1 MTETIYWSCADLLVL
16 SAELSAAQLP
26 SPADLRQRILGVLE
40 RMVTQGRASGIQEA
54 DIAEAR
60 YAIVAFI
67 DEQIL
72 KSNWAGRTE
81 WMSQPLQLLLYREY
95 TAGENFFVRMRAL
108 LHDGRRPAALEAYY
122 LCLALGFRGQFG
134 TSQDGGAVSGL
145 MENAREQLKKR
156 LPSPEKI
163 SPNAKARDRAE
174 AERSSNAPFF
184 AVLAGCALISTLVVV
199 GLGLSIHSNA
209 KNVVKSM
216 PARAVAAVP
225 AGSSGN

>member
-16 SAELSAAQLP
+16 SAELASAQLP
-26 SPADLRQRILGVLE
+26 SPADLRARILGVLE
-40 RMVTQGRASGIQEA
+40 KMVAEGRSVGVQEH

-81 WMSQPLQLLLYREY
+81 WMSQPLQMVLYREY

-134 TSQDGGAVSGL
+134 TTGETGQLQGL
-145 MENAREQLKKR
+145 MDAARDQLKKR

-163 SPNAKARDRAE
+163 SPNAKVKDRAE
-174 AERSSNAPFF
+174 AERSSNLPFIL
-184 AVLAGCALISTLVVV
+184 VLSGCAFVSLLVIV
-199 GLGLSIHSNA
+199 GLGLSLRGTTRNII
-209 KNVVKSM
+209 KEM
-216 PARAVAAVP
+216 PARAV
-225 AGSSGN
+225 SSVN

>member
-1 MTETIYWSCADLLVL
+1 MTDSIYWSCADLLVL

-40 RMVTQGRASGIQEA
+40 RMVAQGRSAGFQES

-108 LHDGRRPAALEAYY
+108 LHDGRRPVALEAYY

-134 TSQDGGAVSGL
+134 STQDGGQVQGMMDA
-145 MENAREQLKKR
+145 AREQLRKR
-156 LPSPEKI
+156 LPPPEKI

-174 AERSSNAPFF
+174 AERFSNAPFI
-184 AVLAGCALISTLVVV
+184 AVLAGCAVISALVVV
-199 GLGLSIHSNA
+199 GLGLSLHASA
-209 KNVVKSM
+209 RNVVKAM
-216 PARAVAAVP
+216 PARAV
-225 AGSSGN
+225 SSVN